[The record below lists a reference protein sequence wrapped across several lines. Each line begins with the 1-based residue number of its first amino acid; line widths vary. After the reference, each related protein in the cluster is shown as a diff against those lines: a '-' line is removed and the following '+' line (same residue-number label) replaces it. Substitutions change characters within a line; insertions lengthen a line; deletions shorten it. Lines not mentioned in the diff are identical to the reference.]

1 VRADGRTPERRIESI
16 PPGAYAPA
24 TTPARDRLLFVHDRS
39 DVDFYRFSASGPPE
53 PVIASSAVD
62 YGPRISPDGR
72 RIAFESWR
80 AGTTY
85 KEIWLADIDGSNVV
99 QVTHVTED
107 RESPAAGT
115 GAPYWSPDG
124 KYVVHNREEPSHGP
138 GATNLWVVS
147 VEGGSDRRLT
157 NGSGRSAMP
166 VWSRDGRF
174 IYHRF
179 PRPGGTDYFRIPATG
194 GEPER
199 VTQHGA
205 IAAELSWD
213 GKQLL
218 YSRREGMGP
227 LFLLNLESGQER
239 QLAECGHARSLAA
252 SPGALYYFGCPDGE
266 AWPLFRFDTASA
278 KHERLEVLTSVN
290 MGLTVSPDG
299 KTIVYSRENLA
310 GADLMMVENFR

>member
-1 VRADGRTPERRIESI
+1 
-16 PPGAYAPA
+16 
-24 TTPARDRLLFVHDRS
+24 
-39 DVDFYRFSASGPPE
+39 
-53 PVIASSAVD
+53 
-62 YGPRISPDGR
+62 
-72 RIAFESWR
+72 
-80 AGTTY
+80 
-85 KEIWLADIDGSNVV
+85 
-99 QVTHVTED
+99 
-107 RESPAAGT
+107 
-115 GAPYWSPDG
+115 
-124 KYVVHNREEPSHGP
+124 
-138 GATNLWVVS
+138 
-147 VEGGSDRRLT
+147 
-157 NGSGRSAMP
+157 M
-166 VWSRDGRF
+166 
-174 IYHRF
+174 
-179 PRPGGTDYFRIPATG
+179 
-194 GEPER
+194 
-199 VTQHGA
+199 A

-278 KHERLEVLTSVN
+278 KHERLGVLTSVN